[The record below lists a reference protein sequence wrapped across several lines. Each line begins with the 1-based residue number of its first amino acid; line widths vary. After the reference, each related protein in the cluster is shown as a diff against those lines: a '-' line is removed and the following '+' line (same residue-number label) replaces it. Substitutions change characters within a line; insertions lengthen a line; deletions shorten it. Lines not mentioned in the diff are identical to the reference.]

1 MRLVILKNEDDDS
14 HLNWMSACISLG
26 FEYTLLE
33 LTSSDW
39 LNNLVALDPG
49 LCLAVPPGRQNL
61 LKQMYDEK
69 VSIIEKYM
77 GIPVFP
83 TYSEISLHENK
94 RLLSY
99 FLEANGI
106 PSPATKVFYNQKET
120 VSLSQFLQFPL
131 VAKTNIGASGSGVEI
146 IRDSKQLEKYLQTAF
161 KDGIAR
167 KTGPNLVMGDFT
179 RRFEKLLRE
188 PGRLMRRLKVYK
200 TVRSER
206 QKGFVIFQAYIPHAF
221 EWRIVRIGE
230 SYFGHKKLKQGDKA
244 SGTKGVEYCPVP
256 EKLLSHVKGICERFK
271 FRSMAVDLFEDGK
284 GGYLVNEMQCIFG
297 HVQTHICELN
307 GKPGRYLFKEGEW
320 IFEEGLFNSNISFD
334 LRLKD
339 ALSFYG
345 LVEND

>member
-1 MRLVILKNEDDDS
+1 MNVCILKNEDADS
-14 HLNWMSACISLG
+14 HTNWQNACQNIGIKFNVVSLIQD
-26 FEYTLLE
+26 
-33 LTSSDW
+33 DW
-39 LNNLVALDPG
+39 LRQIEKQESQLY
-49 LCLAVPPGRQNL
+49 LACPTGRENR
-61 LKQMYDEK
+61 LKQLYDER
-69 VSIIEKYM
+69 IRILEKHLSCNIY
-77 GIPVFP
+77 PSP
-83 TYSEISLHENK
+83 DEISLHENK
-94 RLLSY
+94 RYLAF
-99 FLEANGI
+99 FLAANKIGY
-106 PSPATKVFYNQKET
+106 PNTNVFYDLSEALSFIET
-120 VSLSQFLQFPL
+120 ATFPI

-146 IRDSKQLEKYLQTAF
+146 IRDSKHLEKYVQTAF
-161 KDGIAR
+161 KDGITR
-167 KTGPNLVMGDFT
+167 KSGPNLVMGDFT

-206 QKGFVIFQAYIPHAF
+206 QKGFVIFQEYIPHAF
-221 EWRIVRIGE
+221 EWRVVRIGE
-230 SYFGHKKLKQGDKA
+230 SYFGHKKMKQGDKA

-271 FRSMAVDLFEDGK
+271 FRSMAIDLFEDGK

-320 IFEEGLFNSNISFD
+320 IFEEGLFNSNISFN